1 VCFRFL
7 YLTVT
12 NLFAWLR
19 LSRREES
26 WKTAE
31 ILLLRHQ
38 LTVLQR
44 QLDSRPKIT
53 WADRALIAVLFDVLP
68 RSRRARLRLIVSPDT
83 VLRWH
88 RDIVRRRWARK
99 SRHKQPGRPATR
111 RNIRGL
117 VLRLAKEN
125 PAWGY
130 RRIHGELAG
139 LGVPVAPST
148 VWRILTEAG
157 IPPVPRRAGPTW
169 VQFLHGQAE
178 AILAT
183 DFFTVDLLD
192 GTTAYVLAVIE
203 HATRRIRI
211 LGVTEHPNN
220 VWVTQMA
227 RNLRMDLDGHVESVK
242 FLLRDRD
249 TKFTAAFDAVFTG
262 AGIRTL
268 RSPIRAPRANA
279 IMERWI
285 GGCRRELLDQTLIWN
300 QRHLLR
306 VLRDYEAHHNA
317 HRPHRSLGQAAPL
330 RPLPASVTDLDNFRV
345 RRHDRVSGAIHEYTL
360 AA

>member
-1 VCFRFL
+1 MCLRLV
-7 YLTVT
+7 YLLITK
-12 NLFAWLR
+12 LFAWLR
-19 LSRREES
+19 LSHRDES

-38 LTVLQR
+38 LTVVQR
-44 QLDSRPKIT
+44 QVHSRPKIT
-53 WADRALIAVLFDVLP
+53 WADRALIAVLLDVLP
-68 RSRRARLRLIVSPDT
+68 RSSRAGARLIVSPAT

-99 SRHKQPGRPATR
+99 SQHKRPGRPPTR
-111 RNIRGL
+111 RTVRSL

-139 LGVPVAPST
+139 LGIPVSPST
-148 VWRILTEAG
+148 VWQILTDAG
-157 IPPVPRRAGPTW
+157 IPPAPRRAGPTW
-169 VQFLHGQAE
+169 AQFLRSQAE

-192 GTTAYVLAVIE
+192 GTTKYVLAVIE

-211 LGVTEHPNN
+211 LGVTDHPNDA
-220 VWVTQMA
+220 WVSQMA
-227 RNLRMDLDGHVESVK
+227 RNLLMDLDGHAHCIK

-249 TKFTAAFDAVFTG
+249 TKFTAAFDAVFTA

-300 QRHLLR
+300 QRHLR
-306 VLRDYEAHHNA
+306 HVLRAYEAHHNE
-317 HRPHRSLGQAAPL
+317 HRPHRSLDQGSPL
-330 RPLPASVTDLDNFRV
+330 TPLPTLVTDLDNLRV
-345 RRHDRVSGAIHEYTL
+345 RRNDRLGGAIHEYTL